1 MTRKSGFDD
10 DRPARPTRAAGPEDE
25 EDRYSWL
32 EFDKSDDEEEEEGYD
47 EDLEEEEIDD
57 DFLDDE
63 DAFEEEPADDHPLGF
78 GNLRD
83 DDEE

>member
-1 MTRKSGFDD
+1 MKRKSGFDD
-10 DRPARPTRAAGPEDE
+10 DRPARRSRASEPEDE

-32 EFDKSDDEEEEEGYD
+32 EFDKADDEEEEEGYD
-47 EDLEEEEIDD
+47 EDLEEEELDD

-63 DAFEEEPADDHPLGF
+63 EAFDEEPEDDGLDF
-78 GNLRD
+78 GGLRS